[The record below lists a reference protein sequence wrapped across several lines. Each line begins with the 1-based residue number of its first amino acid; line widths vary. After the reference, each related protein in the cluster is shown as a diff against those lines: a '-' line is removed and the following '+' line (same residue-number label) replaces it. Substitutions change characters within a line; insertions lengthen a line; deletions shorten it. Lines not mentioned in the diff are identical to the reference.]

1 MRRPRSAPR
10 KTLWWPL
17 SLVGLVSLGFI
28 GGWSASLSLPSLS
41 IASSVDRGEQQH
53 TARHRRHAV
62 RSKDEDIVSRVSP
75 PPRWTAGS
83 AVGASSHTCYG
94 RGFGPEGPEGEWRR
108 TTCQYTNVCYFANWY
123 AADGGAAPAAAR
135 VQPSDS
141 NVGARQQQSA
151 NDDAHP
157 TPHWGS
163 GRGALVYIAASEAE
177 AALLRRTQELDVS
190 LSPLLSA
197 AMFSN
202 AEALRTRA
210 NKTGRPS
217 TRLSPITI
225 TRAQFNA
232 ALAARSKNGSRSHTP
247 WSRSRTSSA
256 SPRVRTVSNVHVLY
270 TSYNAE
276 NFGHVLSDEL
286 LPAYAAME
294 AFGALDYNV
303 QLLRAPTLPMVKYS
317 CDWQSLNWGEVQA
330 KKCARRYAD
339 LVGALSGNG
348 VAELGA
354 YNDRVLG
361 GGSAPICFDN
371 LIAGEGYLSDHC
383 DDYTK
388 HGANTGAVLRRG
400 RPAQRGYGRSF
411 DHYAIAKQLPKQAAE
426 AQEKTTKPSHVWVPF
441 GVEYAHLGEEKWLT
455 NPPQP
460 RVASQ
465 LTTPCNQGRA
475 VTYYGFRDWSM
486 RALGVPP
493 SSPTQFYATR
503 TLRSRAVAKAHIAR
517 VRGTAAAAA
526 AATAAERGSTTS
538 RIALTRLAPLRVV
551 IWDRDAREQKGLLR
565 KVFGLDTLAAKLRTT
580 HGGDVDV
587 VTVSGWGG
595 LSFREQV
602 KLLAS
607 ASVFI
612 TGPGSGSF
620 IGWYLPR
627 GATMIRIYPT
637 KFPMEWHIF
646 SFMAHI
652 HTEYMDEM
660 DPKNNEANKIGV
672 HANVSHAL
680 LLTEIALRRFEHVQQ
695 RQAGAQI
702 VLHKAT
708 PAPTREEHAAGSM
721 HSIADAKVNAALRSP
736 AGEEVKCDEWKCDCQ
751 VLADIAKIMH
761 SRSDWG
767 SATVPQK
774 AWWHT
779 NACHANQAGE

>member
-1 MRRPRSAPR
+1 M
-10 KTLWWPL
+10 
-17 SLVGLVSLGFI
+17 
-28 GGWSASLSLPSLS
+28 
-41 IASSVDRGEQQH
+41 
-53 TARHRRHAV
+53 
-62 RSKDEDIVSRVSP
+62 
-75 PPRWTAGS
+75 
-83 AVGASSHTCYG
+83 CY
-94 RGFGPEGPEGEWRR
+94 
-108 TTCQYTNVCYFANWY
+108 VADWY
-123 AADGGAAPAAAR
+123 AADGSTAPAAPR
-135 VQPSDS
+135 VQHSNP

-151 NDDAHP
+151 KDDAHP

-163 GRGALVYIAASEAE
+163 GRGALVYIAASEME

-190 LSPLLSA
+190 LSPLMSP
-197 AMFSN
+197 AMFAN
-202 AEALRTRA
+202 AQALRARS

-232 ALAARSKNGSRSHTP
+232 ALAARSNDA
-247 WSRSRTSSA
+247 SSSV
-256 SPRVRTVSNVHVLY
+256 SPRVRMVSNVHVLY

-303 QLLRAPTLPMVKYS
+303 QLLRAPTLPMVRFS
-317 CDWQSLNWGEVQA
+317 CDWQKLNWGTVQA
-330 KKCARRYAD
+330 KKCARRYKD
-339 LVGALSGNG
+339 LVGALSANG

-361 GGSAPICFDN
+361 GGNAPICFDN

-388 HGANTGAVLRRG
+388 HGTTTGAVLHRG
-400 RPAQRGYGRSF
+400 RPTQRGYGRSF
-411 DHYAIAKQLPKQAAE
+411 DHYAIAKQLPKTDGAK
-426 AQEKTTKPSHVWVPF
+426 KTTKPSGVWVPF
-441 GVEYAHLGEEKWLT
+441 GVEYAHLGEETWLT
-455 NPPQP
+455 NAPQS
-460 RVASQ
+460 RIASQ
-465 LTTPCNQGRA
+465 LTTPCNQGRE

-486 RALGVPP
+486 RALGVSP

-503 TLRSRAVAKAHIAR
+503 TLR
-517 VRGTAAAAA
+517 VRGAAAAA
-526 AATAAERGSTTS
+526 AAERGST
-538 RIALTRLAPLRVV
+538 RAGQIVLTRLAPLRVV
-551 IWDRDAREQKGLLR
+551 IWDRDASEQKGLLR

-580 HGGDVDV
+580 HGRDVDV
-587 VTVSGWGG
+587 VSVSGWGG

-602 KLLAS
+602 KLLSS

-637 KFPMEWHIF
+637 QFPMEWHIF

-652 HTEYMDEM
+652 HTEYLDEM
-660 DPKNNEANKIGV
+660 DPNNNEANKIGV

-680 LLTEIALRRFEHVQQ
+680 LLTEIALRRFEHVQR
-695 RQAGAQI
+695 RQAGAQL
-702 VLHKAT
+702 VLNKAT
-708 PAPTREEHAAGSM
+708 PAPTRKEHAAKGM
-721 HSIADAKVNAALRSP
+721 HTIADAKVNAALRP
-736 AGEEVKCDEWKCDCQ
+736 AGEEVACDEWKCDCQ
-751 VLADIAKIMH
+751 VLADLANIVHA
-761 SRSDWG
+761 RSDWG

-774 AWWHT
+774 AWWLANT
-779 NACHANQAGE
+779 CHANQAGS